1 MSWTAIALKCE
12 VSFLDLTQLSTASTE
27 KLTGMV
33 TAYCVPCVPYVP
45 RVEVMTMRYVCAC
58 GFNPTRAS

>member
-1 MSWTAIALKCE
+1 MSWNAIALKCE

-33 TAYCVPCVPYVP
+33 TAYCVPYVP
-45 RVEVMTMRYVCAC
+45 RVEVMTMGYVCAC